1 MTFDEFRILLEVRNY
16 LSNQWTMQPLY
27 STERDRLWKML
38 KSVDAPI
45 DRYKL
50 SEVRKKIHDIELT
63 NDKSRRLEWR
73 KLKKLEK
80 YYEGKVRSYEI
91 ISE

>member
-1 MTFDEFRILLEVRNY
+1 MTFDEFRILLEVRKY
-16 LSNQWTMQPLY
+16 ISNQWSAQPFY
-27 STERDRLWKML
+27 STERDRLWKQL

-45 DRYKL
+45 DEYRL
-50 SEVRKKIHDIELT
+50 SDIRKKIHDIELT

-80 YYEGKVRSYEI
+80 YYEGKVRSHEN
-91 ISE
+91 SK

>member
-16 LSNQWTMQPLY
+16 LSNQWTMQPFY